1 MQNQNQNITGL
12 SSAVTPQ
19 IAYKDIFQQLDGAIQ
34 NDIKNLFLLIQ
45 QGVITKEQGQSLLAV
60 LESKSKTLQE
70 FKQKSVDALSLAQ
83 TQNQPQNNIKEPNP
97 LDLFNEEN
105 PDFFANDRRL
115 PLLEYLKGLDVD
127 KDEIFKIA
135 QIAKMLEDSAI
146 DGYLKKS
153 EHDKNLND
161 ENLSAK
167 SRLTSYAQNASSD
180 KSGIVKPF
188 TREEIGKMSGDE
200 FVKNEK
206 LIMEQVKLGL
216 IK

>member
-1 MQNQNQNITGL
+1 MQNQNMSGL
-12 SSAVTPQ
+12 SSAVIPQ
-19 IAYKDIFQQLDGAIQ
+19 IAYSDIFQQLDGAIQ
-34 NDIKNLFLLIQ
+34 NDIRNLFLLIQ
-45 QGVITKEQGQSLLAV
+45 KGVITKEQGQSLLAV
-60 LESKSKTLQE
+60 LESKSKALDE
-70 FKQKSVDALSLAQ
+70 FR
-83 TQNQPQNNIKEPNP
+83 QNANQISNTSQAPDNIQNNTNEPNP
-97 LDLFNEEN
+97 LDLFNKEN
-105 PDFFANDRRL
+105 PDFFANNSRL
-115 PLLEYLKGLDVD
+115 PLLEYLKGLNVD

-135 QIAKMLEDSAI
+135 QIAKMLENSAI
-146 DGYLKKS
+146 EGYLKKS

-180 KSGIVKPF
+180 KSGFTKPF